1 MLRLFC
7 LIIATSILHSCMRG
21 KEMSETEK
29 NDVTKA
35 SEKILNDYLSD
46 VRENGLSAEFKYL
59 DSSADFFWVPP
70 GYRSALTYDSVRSI
84 LEQNAK
90 SYRTF
95 DLKWQ
100 NLKILPLANNLANY
114 TGSALGSMVD
124 TSGIST
130 TLSMI
135 ETGTLIKRPDGW
147 KLLCG
152 QTAAVTF

>member
-35 SEKILNDYLSD
+35 SEKILNDYLND